1 MKTLTLAALAAT
13 VALPALAQ
21 TPAAVQSGTY
31 KIEPAHTQVLF
42 GVLHLGFTTYHGS
55 FSGASGALTLDSAN
69 PAASK
74 LDVSVPT
81 DSVWTPSAK
90 LNEELKS
97 PQWLD
102 AAKYPAMTFHSTAV
116 TPTGPTTA
124 DVTGD
129 LTLHGVTKPITLKV
143 KFNSAGSNPL
153 TKAYTAGFDVSGVVK
168 RSDFGVSTYVPMVG
182 DNVDLTISAA
192 FEKAGG

>member
-1 MKTLTLAALAAT
+1 MKIPTLAALAVTLA
-13 VALPALAQ
+13 VPALAQ
-21 TPAAVQSGTY
+21 TPAAVQSGAY

-55 FSGASGALTLDSAN
+55 FSGASGALTLDSGN

-74 LDVSVPT
+74 LEVSVPT
-81 DSVWTPSAK
+81 ASVWTPSAK

-129 LTLHGVTKPITLKV
+129 LDPQ
-143 KFNSAGSNPL
+143 ARCDQADNPE
-153 TKAYTAGFDVSGVVK
+153 GQVQ
-168 RSDFGVSTYVPMVG
+168 
-182 DNVDLTISAA
+182 
-192 FEKAGG
+192 